1 MQRAHALMDPNVGQM
16 WALYTAEGRG
26 FAGEVQGAPGTAEG
40 EGFAGEER
48 CRFSTGPLLHLTD

>member
-1 MQRAHALMDPNVGQM
+1 MDPNVGQM